1 MQEKILIIGGA
12 GYIGSV
18 LTNELLDNDY
28 EVTVLDNFR
37 FNQNSLLDC
46 CNYENFSVIRGDC
59 RDISTI
65 KNAIKDKDIIIPLAA
80 LVGVPLCDTDQ
91 TAALTTNLEAIKLLI
106 SIKKPE
112 QKILFPSTGSGYGTV
127 EDNMICTEETPIRP
141 LSLYARTKVEAEKI
155 IMEAG
160 NTISFRLS
168 TLFGASPRM
177 RVDLLVNDF
186 VYRAI
191 YDSSIILFES
201 SFKRNF
207 IHVRDVARVFLHGI
221 DNFDKMK
228 DEIYNVGLKDANL
241 SKKEL
246 CEKIKEHLP
255 KFTFV
260 ESEIGSD
267 PDKRN
272 YIVSTAKIE
281 KTGFKPTHSLDF
293 GIQELIKTFTIIGD
307 KKYSNV

>member
-28 EVTVLDNFR
+28 EVMVLDNFR

-65 KNAIKDKDIIIPLAA
+65 KNAVKDKEIIIPLAA
-80 LVGVPLCDTDQ
+80 LVGAPLCDTDQ

-112 QKILFPSTGSGYGTV
+112 QKILFPSTGSGYGVV

-177 RVDLLVNDF
+177 RIDLLVNDF

-272 YIVSTAKIE
+272 YIVSSAKIE

-293 GIQELIKTFTIIGD
+293 GIQELIKTFTILGD